1 MTIRELYPE
10 HIDRD
15 LYASA
20 LAQCIISGDWLLN
33 NSGMDVFFEIDGF
46 EIRIPAGNRI
56 RCTDWAQVQQS
67 VGAMGQEEFYGCE
80 RPVNRYGFKF
90 LSDEKLYIYDSLL
103 VFCPDSARACG
114 GYYGPPERTLE
125 EHIALINAMKLEKT
139 TIIAKDISFLPRC
152 PSLKELSIQH
162 AHGQETPLDFSPL
175 YEMPEIRSLSIAAP
189 NMGLAKGP
197 AIHID
202 FTKLRGLRRLALCT
216 NEPFNYPLVPTLETL
231 WLAND
236 KRHSDMSGISCS
248 QKLKSLQLLQCGTKS
263 LNGIRKYPLQRLD
276 MSYLRGMADIS
287 ALSDCAQTLRSLSIE
302 ACGKIKDFSCLYDLV
317 NLEHLMLRGS
327 NTLPSLDFLRRMPK
341 LKTFVFSM
349 SVEDGDLK
357 PCLEI
362 PYTSCDKIK
371 RHYNLK
377 EKDLPKNLSGTPFEI
392 F

>member
-20 LAQCIISGDWLLN
+20 LAQCVISGDWLLN

-56 RCTDWAQVQQS
+56 RCAGWEQVRQS
-67 VGAMGQEEFYGCE
+67 VADMEQEEFYGYAA
-80 RPVNRYGFKF
+80 PVDRCGFKF
-90 LSDEKLYIYDSLL
+90 VTGHKLYIYNDL
-103 VFCPDSARACG
+103 VVFSPDSARASG

-139 TIIAKDISFLPRC
+139 TIIAKDISFLSRC

-175 YEMPEIRSLSIAAP
+175 YEMPEVRSLSIAAP
-189 NMGLAKGP
+189 NMGLTKGP
-197 AIHID
+197 AIYID
-202 FTKLRGLRRLALCT
+202 FTKVRGLRRLALCT

-302 ACGKIKDFSCLYDLV
+302 ACGKIRDFSCLYDLV
-317 NLEHLMLRGS
+317 NLEHLMLHGS

-362 PYTSCDKIK
+362 PYASCDKIK

>member
-10 HIDRD
+10 HIDRA
-15 LYASA
+15 LYTSA
-20 LAQCIISGDWLLN
+20 LDQCVISGEWLLN

-46 EIRIPAGNRI
+46 VIRIPAGNRI

-90 LSDEKLYIYDSLL
+90 LSDEKLYIYDNLL
-103 VFCPDSARACG
+103 VFCPDSAKSCSV
-114 GYYGPPERTLE
+114 YYGTSERTLE
-125 EHIALINAMKLEKT
+125 EHIALINTMKLEKS
-139 TIIAKDISFLPRC
+139 TIIAKDLSFLPRC
-152 PSLKELSIQH
+152 PSLKDLSIQH
-162 AHGQETPLDFSPL
+162 AHGQETSLDFSPL
-175 YEMPEIRSLSIAAP
+175 YEMAEVRSLSIAAP
-189 NMGLAKGP
+189 NMGLSKGP

-202 FTKLRGLRRLALCT
+202 FTKLRGLRRLSLCT
-216 NEPFNYPLVPTLETL
+216 NEPFNYSLVPTLETL

-236 KRHSDMSGISCS
+236 KRHPDMSSLSCS
-248 QKLKSLQLLQCGTKS
+248 QKLKSVELLQCGMKS
-263 LNGIRKYPLQRLD
+263 LNGIGNYPLQQLT
-276 MSYLRGMADIS
+276 MSNLRGMADIS

-327 NTLPSLDFLRRMPK
+327 NTLPSLDFLRCMPK

-349 SVEDGDLK
+349 SVEDGDLT

-362 PYTSCDKIK
+362 PYASCDKIK

-377 EKDLPKNLSGTPFEI
+377 EKDLPKNLSGTPFELL
-392 F
+392 